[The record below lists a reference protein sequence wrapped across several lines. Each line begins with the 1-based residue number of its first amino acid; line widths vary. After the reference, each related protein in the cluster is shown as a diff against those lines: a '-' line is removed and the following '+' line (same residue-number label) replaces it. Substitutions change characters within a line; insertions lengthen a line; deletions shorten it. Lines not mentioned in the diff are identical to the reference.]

1 METRQSGQ
9 PIDDARMKSIIEFLQ
24 AAENLKN
31 TLRTGITSQGRIES
45 TAEHSWRL
53 CLMVLLFADE
63 LKDVDLLHVIKLC
76 IIHDLGEAI
85 SGDIPAIHQAPED
98 NKATRERSDLAYL
111 CASLPDDLR
120 GGILALWDEYETA
133 ETQESQFAKGFD
145 KLETMLQHLVGE
157 NAQDFDY
164 GFNLTYGLDH
174 TNKHPLLRQLRQLVN
189 DATREKISHQRESNL
204 NLERS

>member
-76 IIHDLGEAI
+76 II
-85 SGDIPAIHQAPED
+85 
-98 NKATRERSDLAYL
+98 LARQFPVTYL
-111 CASLPDDLR
+111 PSIRRPKTTKQQGKDRILPIYALPCPMIYVVESLPFGMSTKRQRPRNHNLPKVLINWR
-120 GGILALWDEYETA
+120 QCFSTLSVKMPGISTMASTSPTGWITPTNIPY
-133 ETQESQFAKGFD
+133 FASYASWLMMQPGK
-145 KLETMLQHLVGE
+145 
-157 NAQDFDY
+157 
-164 GFNLTYGLDH
+164 
-174 TNKHPLLRQLRQLVN
+174 RS
-189 DATREKISHQRESNL
+189 ATSVRAI
-204 NLERS
+204 